1 MAARRKVGRSTNTDR
16 AMHSPRD
23 YQNCATRLKA
33 LADPERLK
41 IVTSLL
47 RGEKSVSS
55 LADELNL
62 PIDNVSHH
70 LRVLRAAHSCKP
82 NDGGSSSSTRSPRTS
97 SPTTSIRTRA
107 KRSTSAVASSTSCRS
122 ICPQTIRAGE
132 QQADDGRVFDSD
144 YRKQKN
150 LWQKNGFGGQLT
162 PCGPLD

>member
-1 MAARRKVGRSTNTDR
+1 MAARRKVGRSPNPDR

-47 RGEKSVSS
+47 RVEKSVSS

-70 LRVLRAAHSCKP
+70 LRVLRAARLVQTQRRGKFVIYSLAEDVVVNNLNSHASKTIDLGCCQLDLVQVNLPSNHS
-82 NDGGSSSSTRSPRTS
+82 RR
-97 SPTTSIRTRA
+97 RA
-107 KRSTSAVASSTSCRS
+107 T
-122 ICPQTIRAGE
+122 
-132 QQADDGRVFDSD
+132 GR
-144 YRKQKN
+144 
-150 LWQKNGFGGQLT
+150 
-162 PCGPLD
+162 

>member
-23 YQNCATRLKA
+23 YQDCATRLKA

-41 IVTSLL
+41 IVTSLM

-70 LRVLRAAHSCKP
+70 LRVLRAARLVQTQRRGKFVIYSLAEDVVANNLNSHASKTIDLGCCQLDLVQVNVP
-82 NDGGSSSSTRSPRTS
+82 SDGSPR
-97 SPTTSIRTRA
+97 R
-107 KRSTSAVASSTSCRS
+107 VAR
-122 ICPQTIRAGE
+122 R
-132 QQADDGRVFDSD
+132 
-144 YRKQKN
+144 
-150 LWQKNGFGGQLT
+150 
-162 PCGPLD
+162 